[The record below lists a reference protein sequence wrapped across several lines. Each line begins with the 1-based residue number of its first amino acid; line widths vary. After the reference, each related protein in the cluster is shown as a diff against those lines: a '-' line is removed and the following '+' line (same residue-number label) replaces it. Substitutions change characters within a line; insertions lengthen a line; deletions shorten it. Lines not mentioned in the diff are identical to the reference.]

1 MTRAEFVESVT
12 TFYDLVNMDSE
23 YSCGICDDLVLGDD
37 LADAINEDFRYNDY
51 DWIDIRN
58 WLNDIEEGYECY
70 KRNGSFEY
78 EYLTEGDFEDYKEE
92 LLRYMCDEEYID
104 YDEEEDDEDDEEEV
118 YYICVDGNDVGADEQ
133 EPPEEDIGVAE
144 LFSVCNSDFRVL
156 KQEDIK
162 RQSADEVDEAPEFD
176 SLFW

>member
-1 MTRAEFVESVT
+1 MTRSEFVETVT
-12 TFYDLVNMDSE
+12 TFYDLVNIDRE
-23 YSCGICDDLVLGDD
+23 YGCGVCDDLVLGED
-37 LADAINEDFRYNDY
+37 LDNEIDYDFRNVDY
-51 DWIDIRN
+51 SWTDIRD

-78 EYLTEGDFEDYKEE
+78 EYLTDGDFEDYKEE
-92 LLRYMCDEEYID
+92 LLRYMCDEGYID
-104 YDEEEDDEDDEEEV
+104 DEEEDEEDDEEEV
-118 YYICVDGNDVGADEQ
+118 YYIAVDCDDVEADEQ

-144 LFSVCNSDFRVL
+144 LFSVCNSNFRVL

-176 SLFW
+176 SLLW